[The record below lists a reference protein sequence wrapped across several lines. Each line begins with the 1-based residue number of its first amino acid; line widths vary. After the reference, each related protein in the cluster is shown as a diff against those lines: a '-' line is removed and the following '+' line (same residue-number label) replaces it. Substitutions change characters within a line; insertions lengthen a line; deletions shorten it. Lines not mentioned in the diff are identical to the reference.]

1 MKPLEI
7 LILDLYQHH
16 IANKKM
22 TLKCVD
28 PVTKKQIICDYDT
41 AVKNKYDFVCLE
53 TGLTFDDIIN
63 IIRINNHIRP
73 QKNAEKK
80 GVQS

>member
-1 MKPLEI
+1 MTGIEI
-7 LILDLYQHH
+7 MILDLYKHD

-53 TGLTFDDIIN
+53 TGLTFDDLIS
-63 IIRINNHIRP
+63 IIRINNHIKP
-73 QKNAEKK
+73 HKTAEK
-80 GVQS
+80 GM

>member
-1 MKPLEI
+1 MTGIEI
-7 LILDLYQHH
+7 MILDLYKHD

-73 QKNAEKK
+73 QKNAKKK